1 MKSIVNRLHDFVK
14 KHIAKG
20 GGICYTNSERKG
32 IKMENM
38 ELFLK
43 NLQGEGKSKNTI
55 VNYQKDVRDML
66 SFVNKNEDIITVE
79 DLVVWKAS
87 LDTYASA
94 SVYRKISA
102 VKSYFGFL
110 NGINRIK
117 NNPAKNL
124 KNVKVKNKEKPYIPM
139 EEAVDLIK
147 HGKNARDKAIVAMY
161 LSTGLRV
168 SELIRITLEQYKN
181 DDIYIETKGGSFRR
195 VYLNQSCRE
204 YVDKYLETR
213 KNGAE
218 NLFVSNQG
226 TPMRPECINRTLK
239 NIAKRAGITK
249 NISNHSLRY
258 TFVSDVCDNYGIRVA
273 QETIGHKSIKT
284 TERYSKVKEEK
295 IKDVMLSIAF

>member
-1 MKSIVNRLHDFVK
+1 
-14 KHIAKG
+14 
-20 GGICYTNSERKG
+20 
-32 IKMENM
+32 MENM

-66 SFVNKNEDIITVE
+66 SFVNKNEAAITVE
-79 DLVVWKAS
+79 DLVIWKAS
-87 LDTYASA
+87 LDTY
-94 SVYRKISA
+94 
-102 VKSYFGFL
+102 
-110 NGINRIK
+110 
-117 NNPAKNL
+117 AKNL

-147 HGKNARDKAIVAMY
+147 YGKNARDKAIVAMY

-168 SELIRITLEQYKN
+168 SELIRITLEQYEN
-181 DDIYIETKGGSFRR
+181 DDIYIETKGGTFRR